1 MSDSP
6 SRYRDCVVYRDGEV
20 QFLGARPRLDTTP
33 QPDDRFHVVTD
44 GDRIDVLAY
53 HYFGDATLWWL
64 IADWNDIAFPLDLP
78 ASGTTLRIP
87 SYARV
92 MLEMLN

>member
-1 MSDSP
+1 MTADH
-6 SRYRDCVVYRDGEV
+6 SRYRDCVVYQDGDT

-53 HYFGDATLWWL
+53 HYFGDATLWWI
-64 IADWNDIAFPLDLP
+64 IADRNDIAFPLDLP
-78 ASGTTLRIP
+78 PSGTTLRIP
-87 SYARV
+87 SYGRA
-92 MLEMLN
+92 MLDLLD

>member
-6 SRYRDCVVYRDGEV
+6 SRYRDCVVYQDGDTR
-20 QFLGARPRLDTTP
+20 FFGARPRLDTTP
-33 QPDDRFHVVTD
+33 QPDDRFHVATD

-53 HYFGDATLWWL
+53 CYFGDATLWWL

-78 ASGTTLRIP
+78 PSGTTLRIP
-87 SYARV
+87 SIEQV
-92 MLEMLN
+92 CLHLLD